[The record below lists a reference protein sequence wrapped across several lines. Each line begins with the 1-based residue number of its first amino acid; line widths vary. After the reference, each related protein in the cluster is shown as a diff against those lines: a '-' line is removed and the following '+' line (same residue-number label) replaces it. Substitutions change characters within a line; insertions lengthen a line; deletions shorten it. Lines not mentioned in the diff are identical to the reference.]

1 MFAGRA
7 ADQISPRR
15 NQDEEA
21 AAPQAGEQH
30 EQEAADL
37 QEDHQDVFKPEHSRS
52 FHGLLLSGDGL
63 RYKLSDVYY
72 EPAITAAVETM
83 VAEAASKVAA

>member
-7 ADQISPRR
+7 ADWISSRR
-15 NQDEEA
+15 KQDEEA
-21 AAPQAGEQH
+21 AVPHAGEQH
-30 EQEAADL
+30 EHEAADL
-37 QEDHQDVFKPEHSRS
+37 QGDHQDAFKPGHNRS
-52 FHGLLLSGDGL
+52 FYGLLLSRDGL
-63 RYKLSDVYY
+63 RYKLSDVSD